1 MENIMKFSNEELLE
15 IVQLHQQFNDTEFVE
30 KVMEKFPSVSAETA
44 ETINKLIIITLDQ
57 VMEFIEQ
64 LTSSALISG
73 T

>member
-1 MENIMKFSNEELLE
+1 MKFSNEELLE